1 MNLPNKFSKKE
12 GSDLTLTVRRDNE
25 SLDSLIK
32 RFKLWVADAGIMDEI
47 RKREFYQSKSIKRKN
62 KSKRARKRLLK
73 ESRM

>member
-1 MNLPNKFSKKE
+1 LVTRKE
-12 GSDLTLTVRRDNE
+12 NE
-25 SLDSLIK
+25 GLDSLLK

-73 ESRM
+73 ENRM